1 MRGWNGFGTESQK
14 LFFAGVIR
22 RATQAFAGLRGWHR
36 PRERA
41 LARGVN
47 KKHFSGT
54 AEAGAL
60 PKSQPSV
67 CPAIRSAWTGQRPV
81 PTQPSAWTGRRPV
94 PTQPLETRPYT
105 GKIASDA
112 GRTPQG
118 PFTKLV
124 AGGKRAAY
132 LPLLAKAA
140 RNGAPRL
147 HPLDVFAKN
156 TRNLKHRT

>member
-1 MRGWNGFGTESQK
+1 MRRVGEPRF
-14 LFFAGVIR
+14 
-22 RATQAFAGLRGWHR
+22 RA
-36 PRERA
+36 
-41 LARGVN
+41 
-47 KKHFSGT
+47 T
-54 AEAGAL
+54 AEAGEY
-60 PKSQPSV
+60 PKSGL
-67 CPAIRSAWTGQRPV
+67 AAGLTRTRPQKH
-81 PTQPSAWTGRRPV
+81 PTFPSAWTGRRPV

-147 HPLDVFAKN
+147 NPG
-156 TRNLKHRT
+156 